1 MTSDEIRMTVLR
13 ALGEIAPEANLQRI
27 KPEVGFR
34 QQLDIDSMDFL
45 NFVIALHT
53 ALGIEIPER
62 DYPQLAT
69 LQGCINYLTHRRAP
83 VRETVPGT
91 STPAIQ

>member
-13 ALGEIAPEANLQRI
+13 ALGEIAPEADLQRI
-27 KPEVGFR
+27 KPEVSFR

-53 ALGIEIPER
+53 AVGIEIPER

-69 LQGCINYLTHRRAP
+69 LQGCINYLTRSRAT

-91 STPAIQ
+91 STLANQ